1 MRIARLL
8 LVIRIL
14 SMGFF
19 IGSVVLA
26 VWQQQVEWYVMVAC
40 VSMGIY
46 LLACMGSPP
55 IGTTSTAIHT
65 IVRDE

>member
-40 VSMGIY
+40 VSM
-46 LLACMGSPP
+46 LTFLFAC
-55 IGTTSTAIHT
+55 IGESVYYDDIHGNPYDCE
-65 IVRDE
+65 R

>member
-26 VWQQQVEWYVMVAC
+26 VWQQQIEWYVMVAC

-46 LLACMGSPP
+46 LLACMGES
-55 IGTTSTAIHT
+55 AHWDDIHGNPYDCE
-65 IVRDE
+65 R